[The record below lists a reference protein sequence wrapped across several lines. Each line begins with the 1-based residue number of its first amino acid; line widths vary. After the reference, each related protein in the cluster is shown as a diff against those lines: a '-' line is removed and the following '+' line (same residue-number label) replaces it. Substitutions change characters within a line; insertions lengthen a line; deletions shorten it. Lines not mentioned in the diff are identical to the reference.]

1 LSYPLSTA
9 VDEYYRVTAED
20 EMSETIMMGLRLVKN
35 GINLQEFERRFNV
48 SLLDIRREPIEALSK
63 LDLVEVTSNALRI
76 TGKGRF
82 ISNRILR
89 DLI

>member
-1 LSYPLSTA
+1 
-9 VDEYYRVTAED
+9 
-20 EMSETIMMGLRLVKN
+20 MSETIMMGLRLVKN